1 MAYSTANPPI
11 LVSSGLNNTT
21 APAEWR
27 HQSADAGATVDTDG
41 FVTNGFD
48 LGMKVG
54 DLFVHRDTGT
64 DIVTTHVVKTLNAN
78 GSVDLTDTTTTAS
91 GTDTD

>member
-1 MAYSTANPPI
+1 MTYVPLSPSLGVQGIGNQT
-11 LVSSGLNNTT
+11 
-21 APAEWR
+21 PAAWY
-27 HQSADAGATVDTDG
+27 HASADAGGDVDADG
-41 FVTNGFD
+41 FVTDGVA

-54 DLFVHRDTGT
+54 DLFIHRNTAT

-91 GTDTD
+91 GTDSD